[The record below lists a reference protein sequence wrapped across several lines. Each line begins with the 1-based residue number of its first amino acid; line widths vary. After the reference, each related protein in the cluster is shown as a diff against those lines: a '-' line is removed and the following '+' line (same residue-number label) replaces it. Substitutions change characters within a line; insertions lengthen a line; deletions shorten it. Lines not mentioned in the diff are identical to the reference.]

1 MSEASSFPSSP
12 AGPSSLRS
20 AQSLPPP
27 LPGTLERDDY
37 AAADQAR
44 ERLNKR
50 GLLSSVS
57 LQLPHFHRSRTRS
70 QDSSIR
76 RTYIQETEESTS
88 EPLDTLNLVDLAE
101 NISTE
106 DEENYDEDVY
116 RWAVLYE
123 NQRGA
128 MVFSTAYYSPL
139 TLLPLDPPPFTV
151 PTAARS
157 PRKDQ
162 PTVTLEDYP
171 LPDGS
176 WKWVSRAWMI
186 DMRRDGE
193 VQYDGFE
200 YARSFRSKKWGPDTG
215 FMSNRGLVRRRRWIR
230 LMMRPAQVMHDAES
244 ALGDTG
250 TVSVVPEL
258 EHHEEGATRPPSVM
272 LTVSDDSEE
281 SGVWRGDEGDWHR
294 CHRALRPL
302 ARDGRKLELWAH
314 WLGVS
319 EGAVTVPRPSS
330 LSPIVSPF
338 LVPLPQAADGEETEK
353 QASSGTPSTEDVV
366 STSSPKSRGDK
377 LSADVGIRL
386 TQAPKEY
393 VAAVIRCHGSDIL
406 GLFVY
411 PESRAKFLFL
421 LGRVG
426 LLPEIRAGLGV
437 SDSYSVQVLD
447 FWSYS
452 YTKDFGDANS
462 SVPS

>member
-1 MSEASSFPSSP
+1 MSDSVSPFASSP

-20 AQSLPPP
+20 TQSISPPP
-27 LPGTLERDDY
+27 PGTLERDNY

-50 GLLSSVS
+50 GLLSI
-57 LQLPHFHRSRTRS
+57 PHLHRSRTKS

-76 RTYIQETEESTS
+76 RSYLQAAEVASTS
-88 EPLDTLNLVDLAE
+88 ETPDVLNLVDLIE
-101 NISTE
+101 SVSVDDDE
-106 DEENYDEDVY
+106 DYDRDVY

-139 TLLPLDPPPFTV
+139 TLLPLDPAPFTI
-151 PTAARS
+151 PTASRS
-157 PRKDQ
+157 PRKNQ

-186 DMRRDGE
+186 DMRGDGE

-200 YARSFRSKKWGPDTG
+200 YARSFRSKEWGPDTG
-215 FMSNRGLVRRRRWIR
+215 FMSNRGLVRRRRWLR
-230 LMMRPAQVMHDAES
+230 LMMRPAKAMHDTES
-244 ALGDTG
+244 FLEHTG
-250 TVSVVPEL
+250 NVSVVPEL

-272 LTVSDDSEE
+272 FTESDDSEE
-281 SGVWRGDEGDWHR
+281 SGVWRGDEGDWDR
-294 CHRALRPL
+294 CHRTLRHL
-302 ARDGRKLELWAH
+302 ARDGRKLEVWAH

-319 EGAVTVPRPSS
+319 EEAPTSSRPSS
-330 LSPIVSPF
+330 SIPVVSLF
-338 LVPLPQAADGEETEK
+338 LVPLPQATKSEV
-353 QASSGTPSTEDVV
+353 SSGTPSTEDGA
-366 STSSPKSRGDK
+366 SIDSPKMRGDK
-377 LSADVGIRL
+377 LSADVGVRL
-386 TQAPKEY
+386 TQASKEY
-393 VAAVIRCHGSDIL
+393 VAVVIRCHGSDIL

-411 PESRAKFLFL
+411 PESRAKFLSL

-426 LLPEIRAGLGV
+426 LLPELRVGLGA
-437 SDSYSVQVLD
+437 SDSVQVLD

-452 YTKDFGDANS
+452 KDFGNVDS
-462 SVPS
+462 SLSL